1 MADEKI
7 LGKYL
12 KNMKGKW
19 LLLLLAAVAVALLLL
34 GGQGSKET
42 NATTTTEENEA
53 YRHALEAQ
61 LADLCEKVAG
71 VSDVSL
77 MLTLEGGERAVYAQD
92 STQNG
97 AQDYVTVSGEGLLL
111 YREYPTVR
119 GVAVVCRGGD
129 NTAAR
134 AELTALLSALLDVGS
149 NRIYIT
155 GR

>member
-1 MADEKI
+1 MTDEKL

-19 LLLLLAAVAVALLLL
+19 MLLLLAAVAVTLLLF
-34 GGQGSKET
+34 GGQGKEKT
-42 NATTTTEENEA
+42 DAATTAEANEA
-53 YRHALEAQ
+53 YRHALEEQ

-111 YREYPTVR
+111 YREYP
-119 GVAVVCRGGD
+119 VV
-129 NTAAR
+129 TA
-134 AELTALLSALLDVGS
+134 
-149 NRIYIT
+149 I
-155 GR
+155 